1 MRCSSEKITD
11 GSPGINPRPVVSEA
25 EPQKADPAAR
35 SAFSLIE
42 TMTALVILGFV
53 SSSVL
58 VVINRCM
65 VSVADSSL
73 RMQAFEV
80 AHENME
86 KLLSSNSVTEK
97 VEIGNSDMYPEIEW
111 NTTVEAIE
119 LPEASTMWAQAVCSA
134 AYIDAEGERQTVELT
149 AWLTNLTTE
158 QTAKIAEEK
167 QKEKEKLADQIVET
181 EQSAAEYAGVNVETV
196 RQWVDNGMLQTGE
209 GYYIKGQLDLYK
221 KYDGNPPQ
229 EAIAQQKKI
238 DADLIG
244 SADKQDKQ
252 LKNTTGQKSSEGKVE
267 KQDSESGR
275 LPGNSDIENMTPAE
289 MMKYI
294 DQFTKR

>member
-1 MRCSSEKITD
+1 MICSSEKITD
-11 GSPGINPRPVVSEA
+11 GSPGINARPVVSEV

-86 KLLSSNSVTEK
+86 KLLSSNSATEK
-97 VEIGNSDMYPEIEW
+97 VEIGTSDIYPEIEW
-111 NTTVEAIE
+111 NTTVEATE
-119 LPEASTMWAQAVCSA
+119 LPETTTMWAQAVCSA

-149 AWLTNLTTE
+149 AWLTNLTTA
-158 QTAKIAEEK
+158 QTAKIAEES
-167 QKEKEKLADQIVET
+167 QKEKEKLGARIVET

-196 RQWVDNGMLQTGE
+196 RQWVENGMLQTGD

-229 EAIAQQKKI
+229 EAIAQQKKM
-238 DADLIG
+238 DADLTG
-244 SADKQDKQ
+244 SADKQDEQ
-252 LKNTTGQKSSEGKVE
+252 LKDTTGQTSSEGK
-267 KQDSESGR
+267 DSESDG
-275 LPGNSDIENMTPAE
+275 LPGNSDVENMTPDE
-289 MMKYI
+289 MIKYI
-294 DQFTKR
+294 NQLTKQ